1 MWRGTLI
8 GNERV
13 RQRGRREMKEA
24 RNARA
29 HYRQRAQEG
38 AGAGG
43 GGGPFSLFRLGSS
56 TRKANVAAPP
66 PLHPRRA
73 NPSGTGLTVPNT
85 TTTIIAEIPHKN
97 ALRPSNVRVAADL
110 PRRRGTRSPCG
121 RIVRTPP
128 RAGQVPRDALRH
140 RGVDSPAILYGRAR
154 GFHEDYLSIPFRS
167 YASAPFV
174 FGVSWPIC

>member
-1 MWRGTLI
+1 MLEIDWDSEDDRRRRRRKASTIHGWLCMWRGTLI

-38 AGAGG
+38 AGGG
-43 GGGPFSLFRLGSS
+43 GGG
-56 TRKANVAAPP
+56 
-66 PLHPRRA
+66 
-73 NPSGTGLTVPNT
+73 GLTVPNT
-85 TTTIIAEIPHKN
+85 TTTIIVEIPHKN
-97 ALRPSNVRVAADL
+97 ALRPSNVRAAADL